1 VSIQKSIP
9 SNPYNTPDAYGNFN
23 PPNIAMSDAQIS
35 ANYMTFATFP
45 ISGVYASGSMPP
57 ASGALANKVIFV
69 VDQLPESKLQWSDGT
84 SWNQLLPD

>member
-35 ANYMTFATFP
+35 AN
-45 ISGVYASGSMPP
+45 YASGSMPP